1 MHFMSKIGK
10 EKRKNALK
18 TEEKF
23 ASIKLGAR
31 LWLEIFSN
39 FLFLYN
45 LAHFFS
51 FIYSNIKGTENF
63 QPKYATILIVT
74 NFSTIFQAV
83 VYR

>member
-10 EKRKNALK
+10 QKKCLENGRELCLDQTRRKIMVRN
-18 TEEKF
+18 
-23 ASIKLGAR
+23 
-31 LWLEIFSN
+31 FSD

-63 QPKYATILIVT
+63 QPKSATILIVT
-74 NFSTIFQAV
+74 NFSPFFKPLFIEKM
-83 VYR
+83 